1 MTTNHFPSLPLALAI
16 ALSAAPAVAQV
27 DDNTALADLKK
38 EIQALR
44 EEVATLK
51 AAQPAPATAPAGTTT
66 PAATTSSPETDNSS
80 SLLGADFMKVKGLTL
95 GFYGESKYRIPES
108 GADVFDAHRYVL
120 TPSYQINDWLV
131 FNSEFELEHG
141 AVDDSTARGSRFD
154 GELELEQFYVD
165 ILINKHFNIRS
176 PGIDLVPVGRINQI
190 HEPTTFYSTERP
202 ELYRE
207 IIPTTWMEPSMS
219 VFGQITDSLDY
230 RLMVS
235 AGLEDRIASAPT
247 AAGVTAVSGLRDAR
261 PRLRRADESRLAVS
275 GKLHFNGVE
284 GLDASTSFYHS
295 QLDGFD
301 QEDVTMTLWDIEAQY
316 RLPGTGLEL
325 RGDFAMWFID
335 NAENLIANNTGLVTD
350 DIGERMYGWYVEA
363 AYHIWPEAWRKGR
376 GQEMDLVPFVRYSSI
391 RTQSELLPGS
401 AELDNGTANRDFLTL
416 GLAYFLNPNFVVKA
430 DYRLNLDDSAATATS
445 AASQD
450 YVQLGVGV
458 AF

>member
-1 MTTNHFPSLPLALAI
+1 MTTKQFPSLPLALAI
-16 ALSAAPAVAQV
+16 ALTAIPAAVQADDSA
-27 DDNTALADLKK
+27 ALADLKK

-51 AAQPAPATAPAGTTT
+51 AAQPSPAPAGATAPAAT
-66 PAATTSSPETDNSS
+66 PSSPEADESS

-95 GFYGESKYRIPES
+95 GFYGESKYRIPEA

-165 ILINKHFNIRS
+165 ILINEHFNIRS
-176 PGIDLVPVGRINQI
+176 LGIDLVPVGRLNLY

-207 IIPTTWMEPSMS
+207 IIPTTWMEPSMG
-219 VFGQITDSLDY
+219 VFGKITEGLDY

-235 AGLEDRIASAPT
+235 AGLEDWIGSNPNT
-247 AAGVTAVSGLRDAR
+247 AGVTAVSGLRDAR

-275 GKLHFNGVE
+275 GRLHFNGVE

-295 QLDGFD
+295 QLDGFNR
-301 QEDVTMTLWDIEAQY
+301 EDVTMTLWDIEALY

-335 NAENLIANNTGLVTD
+335 NAENLIANNTGPVTD

-363 AYHIWPEAWRKGR
+363 AYHIWPEAWREGR

-401 AELDNGTANRDFLTL
+401 AELDNGTANRDFLTF

-450 YVQLGVGV
+450 YLQLGVGI